1 MKKFLSILFLL
12 LMGLTVH
19 AQKKY
24 VTVYCNQNNNWVK
37 LSGDI
42 PQSMKNSYSSEDFP
56 RSGSFGYYFIGD
68 VLNLL
73 ADNGFSVEQMS
84 TTSYVTS
91 YVNSNTGSNVITT
104 YLLSKLSNDS
114 NPSNTIEK
122 IKIDNYEDIVEVARY
137 NLQGVPVNKN
147 EKGIQI
153 IVYSNF
159 TTKTILVQ

>member
-1 MKKFLSILFLL
+1 MKKKLSILFLL

-24 VTVYCNQNNNWVK
+24 VTVFCKQSTTSWAI

-42 PQSMKNSYSSEDFP
+42 PQSMKKEYQHLDFP
-56 RSGSFGYYFIGD
+56 RSGSSGYKFIGD

-73 ADNGFSVEQMS
+73 ADNGFSVEQM
-84 TTSYVTS
+84 
-91 YVNSNTGSNVITT
+91 NSAYDSSHVVTT
-104 YLLSKLSNDS
+104 YLLSKPSNDS
-114 NPSNTIEK
+114 NHSNAIEK
-122 IKIDNYEDIVEVARY
+122 NKIDNNEDVVEVARY
-137 NLQGVPVNKN
+137 NLQGMPVKKE
-147 EKGIQI
+147 EKGIQV